1 MAANSPQPP
10 EGMREQ
16 LTWEPA
22 AFVTTWG
29 WGAAIKKQIQKCQGR
44 LLVKYPYVSAEWWEL
59 QVSIK
64 ELKGISRPLP
74 SESAAR
80 ATTDPA
86 QRRSF
91 PGRDSSR
98 GCDPTFVS
106 PLRTSPPRAEG
117 DEATPL
123 LLRPVPPGLG
133 RAPAGAAA
141 AGRRGQHVWRPLTAL
156 SAGARLSTAAAVP
169 HGPAAAPH
177 GPSAPTPA
185 PSDPPSAAPGR
196 EARRPRGGRRR
207 PRLPPPSGAVVAP
220 RSPQG
225 GSPPPAPPPHRPPP
239 PAQLPPP
246 PPAAAPAPVPA
257 PAPPLQRRRPGSQ
270 EAERGGHNV
279 CARRGGD
286 CTSSS
291 GTGGA
296 PELPAPPPLSL
307 SAPRFVRPAAAAARG
322 RERLCPGSGWPPW
335 SRSRRCGT
343 ARLGGRGRGWAQTGR
358 CEAHRSSGWITSLSA
373 ASLHFPFVLMPRN
386 LSCRNLSSQST
397 EYFHCVCEATQWKL
411 ALSHC

>member
-1 MAANSPQPP
+1 MGS
-10 EGMREQ
+10 GH
-16 LTWEPA
+16 
-22 AFVTTWG
+22 
-29 WGAAIKKQIQKCQGR
+29 KKQIQKCQGR
-44 LLVKYPYVSAEWWEL
+44 WLVKYRYVDAGNCGSAL
-59 QVSIK
+59 TK
-64 ELKGISRPLP
+64 EYKKYPDLFPQNQPLK
-74 SESAAR
+74 
-80 ATTDPA
+80 ATTNPA

-91 PGRDSSR
+91 PGKRLEQRLRSNLRVPAPDKHPGGWGRR
-98 GCDPTFVS
+98 GRPAAA
-106 PLRTSPPRAEG
+106 PR
-117 DEATPL
+117 
-123 LLRPVPPGLG
+123 
-133 RAPAGAAA
+133 PAGARP
-141 AGRRGQHVWRPLTAL
+141 GPRGQHVRRPLTAL
-156 SAGARLSTAAAVP
+156 SAAAAP

-177 GPSAPTPA
+177 GPSARTPA

-207 PRLPPPSGAVVAP
+207 ARLPPPSGSAVAP
-220 RSPQG
+220 RAPQG
-225 GSPPPAPPPHRPPP
+225 GPPSCSATSPAPP
-239 PAQLPPP
+239 PAQLPPS

-257 PAPPLQRRRPGSQ
+257 PAAPLQRRRPGSQ

-286 CTSSS
+286 CTSGS

-322 RERLCPGSGWPPW
+322 RERLCPGSGRARRARW

-386 LSCRNLSSQST
+386 SSCRNLLSQST
-397 EYFHCVCEATQWKL
+397 GYFYFHCVCESTHWKL